1 MERMTEPMNGTGG
14 ISSRHVNR
22 SETPGLLRKLGLF
35 DTMSLVVGTIIGSG
49 IFLVPAEV
57 AREVHTTAGIFAVWI
72 FGAVFTM
79 LGALTL
85 AELGAA
91 IPQAGGIYTFIA
103 RGFGRLP
110 AFLCGWVLFTVA
122 TSGSIATL
130 AVAFPIYLQALVPMT
145 ASVAKLASL
154 GAVSFFTAVN
164 LLGVAAGARIQNLLT
179 ASKIAGILA
188 MIGIVL
194 RAPARAAVLPSAGPS
209 SGPGIAAFGIALVAV
224 LWAYEGWHD
233 VGFAAGEMRNP
244 RRDFPIAAVGGTAI
258 VVALYLAA
266 NLAYLHV
273 LSPGEI
279 AAAPRVASAAMRLAG
294 GAWADRLLS
303 IAIVCSIL
311 GALNALVL
319 AGPRAYYQMAVDGLF
334 FRRFA
339 SVHPRWRTPWAA
351 IVLQAV
357 WSGVL
362 ILGIGEFGR
371 LFTYV
376 IFGGWIFYAMAVAA
390 VIPLRKKEPDLPRA
404 FLVPGYPVTPLLFV
418 AAAAAIVA
426 NTLVERPREALL
438 GLAFIAAGIPL
449 YFVTA
454 HRRRGGG

>member
-1 MERMTEPMNGTGG
+1 MNSAD
-14 ISSRHVNR
+14 SS
-22 SETPGLLRKLGLF
+22 PGLLRKLGLF
-35 DTMSLVVGTIIGSG
+35 DTVSLVVGTIIGSG

-57 AREVHTTAGIFAVWI
+57 AREVHSTAGIFAVWI

-110 AFLCGWVLFTVA
+110 AFVCGWVLFTVV

-130 AVAFPIYLQALVPMT
+130 AVAFPIYLQALTPMT
-145 ASVAKLASL
+145 AFAAKTASL
-154 GAVSFFTAVN
+154 GAVAFFTAVN
-164 LLGVAAGARIQNLLT
+164 LLGVAAGARIQDFLT
-179 ASKIAGILA
+179 AAKIAGILA
-188 MIGIVL
+188 MIAIVL
-194 RAPARAAVLPSAGPS
+194 RAPARISSAPLAAPP
-209 SGPGIAAFGIALVAV
+209 PGFGVAAFGIALVAV

-244 RRDFPIAAVGGTAI
+244 RRDFPIAIIGGTAI

-273 LSPGEI
+273 LSPARI
-279 AAAPRVASAAMRLAG
+279 AATPRVASAAMRLAG

-351 IVLQAV
+351 IVLQAA
-357 WSGVL
+357 WAGVL
-362 ILGIGEFGR
+362 ILGIGEFAQ

-376 IFGGWIFYAMAVAA
+376 IFGGWIFYALAVAA
-390 VIPLRKKEPDLPRA
+390 VIPLRRKEPDLPRP
-404 FLVPGYPVTPLLFV
+404 FRVPGYPVTPLLFV
-418 AAAAAIVA
+418 AAATAIVA
-426 NTLVERPREALL
+426 NTLVERPRQSLL

-449 YFVTA
+449 YFFTA
-454 HRRRGGG
+454 RRGPGGR